1 MKRFFA
7 LSRTQHGIID
17 LATTAFAALIWLG
30 SFPELGFTALALVT
44 AFAGYTAIYALND
57 LMGYQG
63 DKEKHDGGVLQS
75 GYSVEASEDHH
86 PLVQGVLSANAA
98 LAWMAFWMLVALVGA
113 YLLNPFIII
122 ILLVGSIF
130 EIAYCKLL
138 RVTHWRILLSG
149 VVKACGPV
157 AAVFAVDSTPRID
170 FLLLIFAWVFLWEVS
185 GQNIPADWN
194 DVEEDKRIG
203 ARTIPA
209 RFGPNVAAN
218 AIVIAATL
226 TLLVSVF
233 FPVFSPASLGTPFIL
248 ASLVIGYFLLLSPAI
263 HLWKSKDGQDA
274 AGLFDKA
281 SYYPLAMLCLITV
294 WILARTLSG

>member
-17 LATTAFAALIWLG
+17 LSTTAFAALIWLG
-30 SFPELGFTALALVT
+30 SFPELGFTALALLT

-57 LMGYQG
+57 LMGYKV

-86 PLVQGVLSANAA
+86 PLVQGVLSTNAA
-98 LAWMAFWMLVALVGA
+98 LAWMGFWLIVALVGSW
-113 YLLNPFIII
+113 LLNPAIII
-122 ILLVGSIF
+122 ILGIGCIF

-138 RVTHWRILLSG
+138 KVSHWRILLSG
-149 VVKACGPV
+149 VVKACGPI
-157 AAVFAVDSTPRID
+157 AAVLAVDASPRPD
-170 FLLLIFAWVFLWEVS
+170 FLVLIFAWVFMWEVS

-203 ARTIPA
+203 AKTIPA
-209 RFGPNVAAN
+209 RFGPTVAAN
-218 AIVIAATL
+218 VILLAAVF
-226 TLLVSVF
+226 TLLLSGF
-233 FPVFSPASLGTPFIL
+233 FPLFSPASLGIPFAL
-248 ASLVIGYFLLLSPAI
+248 AGFAIGYFLLLSPAL
-263 HLWKSKDGQDA
+263 HLWKSKDGENA

-281 SYYPLAMLCLITV
+281 SYYPLAMLFLIAV
-294 WILARTLSG
+294 WILLSNGAS

>member
-30 SFPELGFTALALVT
+30 SFPDWGFTALALVT
-44 AFAGYTAIYALND
+44 AFAGYTSIYALND
-57 LMGYQG
+57 LMGHQV
-63 DKEKHDGGVLQS
+63 DREKHDGGLLQS

-86 PLVQGVLSANAA
+86 PLVQGVLSTRAA
-98 LAWMAFWMLVALVGA
+98 TAWMGFWLLVALCGA
-113 YLLNPFIII
+113 YLLNPFIIL
-122 ILLVGSIF
+122 ILLVGCIF

-138 RVTHWRILLSG
+138 KVTHWRILLSG

-157 AAVFAVDSTPRID
+157 AAVFAVDGNPRLD
-170 FLLLIFAWVFLWEVS
+170 FLFLIFAWVFLWEVS

-218 AIVIAATL
+218 VILVAAVL
-226 TLLVSVF
+226 TLLVSAF
-233 FPVFSPASLGTPFIL
+233 FPAFSPVSLGIPYVLVSL
-248 ASLVIGYFLLLSPAI
+248 ATGYFLLLSPAI
-263 HLWKSKDGQDA
+263 HLWKSKDGQNA

-281 SYYPLAMLCLITV
+281 SYYPLAMLTIIAI
-294 WILARTLSG
+294 WILAVT

>member
-63 DKEKHDGGVLQS
+63 DKEKHDGGVLVS

-86 PLVQGVLSANAA
+86 PLVQGVLSTKAA
-98 LAWMAFWMLVALVGA
+98 LAWMGFWLLVALFGS
-113 YLLNPFIII
+113 YLLNPFIIL
-122 ILLVGSIF
+122 ILLVGCIF

-138 RVTHWRILLSG
+138 KVTHWRILLSG
-149 VVKACGPV
+149 VVKSCGPI
-157 AAVFAVDSTPRID
+157 AAVFAVDSAPRID

-203 ARTIPA
+203 AKTIPA
-209 RFGPNVAAN
+209 RFGPNVAARVILIT
-218 AIVIAATL
+218 AIL
-226 TLLVSVF
+226 TLLVSTF
-233 FPVFSPASLGTPFIL
+233 FPVLSPASLGVPFAL
-248 ASLVIGYFLLLSPAI
+248 ASLVIGYFLLLNPAI
-263 HLWKSKDGQDA
+263 HLWRSKDGQNA

-281 SYYPLAMLCLITV
+281 SYYPLAMLGLIVV
-294 WILARTLSG
+294 WLFALG

>member
-17 LATTAFAALIWLG
+17 LSTTAFAALIWLG
-30 SFPELGFTALALVT
+30 SFPEMGFTALALLT
-44 AFAGYTAIYALND
+44 AFAGYTSIYALND
-57 LMGYQG
+57 LMGYRG
-63 DKEKHDGGVLQS
+63 DKEKHDGGQLQS

-86 PLVQGVLSANAA
+86 PLVQGVLTTKAA
-98 LAWMAFWMLVALVGA
+98 LAWMGFWLLVALVGS
-113 YLLNPFIII
+113 YLLNPFIIV
-122 ILLVGSIF
+122 ILCVGCIF

-138 RVTHWRILLSG
+138 KVTHWRILLSG
-149 VVKACGPV
+149 VVKSCGPV
-157 AAVFAVDSTPRID
+157 AAVFAVDGAPRLD

-209 RFGPNVAAN
+209 RFGPAVAAN
-218 AIVIAATL
+218 VILLAAIL
-226 TLLVSVF
+226 TLLFSTL
-233 FPVFSPASLGTPFIL
+233 FPVFSPASLGIPFAL
-248 ASLVIGYFLLLSPAI
+248 ASLAIGYFLLLNPAI
-263 HLWKSKDGQDA
+263 HLWKSKDGQNA

-281 SYYPLAMLCLITV
+281 SYYPLAMLFLIGL
-294 WILARTLSG
+294 WILLAGQL

>member
-30 SFPELGFTALALVT
+30 SFPNWGFTALALVT
-44 AFAGYTAIYALND
+44 AFAGYTSIYALND
-57 LMGYQG
+57 LMGHQV
-63 DKEKHDGGVLQS
+63 DREKHDGGVLQS
-75 GYSVEASEDHH
+75 GYSVEASDDHH
-86 PLVQGVLSANAA
+86 PLVQGVLSTRAA
-98 LAWMAFWMLVALVGA
+98 TTWMGFWLLVALVGA
-113 YLLNPFIII
+113 YLLNPFIIL
-122 ILLVGSIF
+122 ILLVGCIF

-138 RVTHWRILLSG
+138 KVTHWRILLSG

-157 AAVFAVDSTPRID
+157 AAVFAVDANPRMD

-209 RFGPNVAAN
+209 RFGPVVASNV
-218 AIVIAATL
+218 ILIAALL

-233 FPVFSPASLGTPFIL
+233 FPIFSPASLGIPYTL
-248 ASLVIGYFLLLSPAI
+248 ASLAIGYFLLLSPAI
-263 HLWKSKDGQDA
+263 HLWKSKDGQNA

-281 SYYPLAMLCLITV
+281 SYYPLAMLTLITI
-294 WILARTLSG
+294 WILAFT

>member
-17 LATTAFAALIWLG
+17 LSTTAFAALIWLG
-30 SFPELGFTALALVT
+30 SFPDLSFTALALLT

-57 LMGYQG
+57 LMGQKV

-75 GYSVEASEDHH
+75 GYSVEASDDHH
-86 PLVQGVLSANAA
+86 PLVQGVLSTNAA
-98 LAWMAFWMLVALVGA
+98 LAWMGFWLLVALVGSW
-113 YLLNPFIII
+113 LLNPVIII
-122 ILLVGSIF
+122 ILGVGCVF

-138 RVTHWRILLSG
+138 KVTHWRILLSG

-157 AAVFAVDSTPRID
+157 AAVFAVDGSPRLD
-170 FLLLIFAWVFLWEVS
+170 FLLLIFAWVFMWEVS

-203 ARTIPA
+203 AKTIPA
-209 RFGPNVAAN
+209 RFGPAVAAN
-218 AIVIAATL
+218 VILLAAVATL
-226 TLLVSVF
+226 LISTV
-233 FPVFSPASLGTPFIL
+233 FPVFSPASPGIYFTL
-248 ASLVIGYFLLLSPAI
+248 ASLAVGYFLLLSPAI
-263 HLWKSKDGQDA
+263 HLWKSKDGENA

-281 SYYPLAMLCLITV
+281 SYYPLAMLFLITG
-294 WILARTLSG
+294 WILLSSA

>member
-17 LATTAFAALIWLG
+17 LSTTAFAALIWLG
-30 SFPELGFTALALVT
+30 SFPNWGFTALALVT
-44 AFAGYTAIYALND
+44 AFAGYTSIYALND
-57 LMGYQG
+57 LMGHQV
-63 DKEKHDGGVLQS
+63 DREKHDGGVLQS
-75 GYSVEASEDHH
+75 GYSVEASDDHH
-86 PLVQGVLSANAA
+86 PLVQGVLSTRAA
-98 LAWMAFWMLVALVGA
+98 FAWMGFWLLVALVGA
-113 YLLNPFIII
+113 YLLNPFIIL
-122 ILLVGSIF
+122 ILLVGCIF

-138 RVTHWRILLSG
+138 KVTHWRILLSG

-157 AAVFAVDSTPRID
+157 AAVFAVDGSPRVD
-170 FLLLIFAWVFLWEVS
+170 FLFLIFAWVFLWEVS

-218 AIVIAATL
+218 VILVAAIL
-226 TLLVSVF
+226 TLLVSAF
-233 FPVFSPASLGTPFIL
+233 FPVFSPVSLGIPYTL
-248 ASLVIGYFLLLSPAI
+248 ASLATGYFLLLSPAI
-263 HLWKSKDGQDA
+263 HLWKSKDGQNA

-281 SYYPLAMLCLITV
+281 SYYPLAMLSIIAI
-294 WILARTLSG
+294 WILAVT

>member
-17 LATTAFAALIWLG
+17 LSTTAFAALIWLG
-30 SFPELGFTALALVT
+30 SFPGLGFTALALLT

-57 LMGYQG
+57 LMGYKV

-86 PLVQGVLSANAA
+86 PLVQGVLSTNAA
-98 LAWMAFWMLVALVGA
+98 LAWMGFWLVVALVGSW
-113 YLLNPFIII
+113 LLNPIII
-122 ILLVGSIF
+122 VVLGIGCVF

-138 RVTHWRILLSG
+138 KVTHWRILLSG

-157 AAVFAVDSTPRID
+157 AAVLAVDSSPRPD

-209 RFGPNVAAN
+209 RFGATVAAN
-218 AIVIAATL
+218 VILLAAILA
-226 TLLVSVF
+226 LLISAF
-233 FPVFSPASLGTPFIL
+233 FPVFSPATVGLPFSL
-248 ASLVIGYFLLLSPAI
+248 ASLAIGYFLLLGPAI
-263 HLWKSKDGQDA
+263 HLWKSKDGQNA

-281 SYYPLAMLCLITV
+281 SYYPLAMLVLITL
-294 WILARTLSG
+294 WILLGS

>member
-7 LSRTQHGIID
+7 LSRTQHGVID

-30 SFPELGFTALALVT
+30 SFPNWGFTVLALVT
-44 AFAGYTAIYALND
+44 AFAGYTSIYALND
-57 LMGYQG
+57 LMGHQV
-63 DKEKHDGGVLQS
+63 DREKHDGGVLQS

-86 PLVQGVLSANAA
+86 PLVQGVLSTRAA
-98 LAWMAFWMLVALVGA
+98 TAWMGFWLLVALVGA
-113 YLLNPFIII
+113 YLLNPFIIL
-122 ILLVGSIF
+122 ILLVGCIF

-138 RVTHWRILLSG
+138 KVTHWRILLSG
-149 VVKACGPV
+149 VVKSCGPV
-157 AAVFAVDSTPRID
+157 AAVFAVDGNPRID
-170 FLLLIFAWVFLWEVS
+170 FLFLIFAWVFLWEVS

-218 AIVIAATL
+218 VILVAALL
-226 TLLVSVF
+226 TLLVSAF
-233 FPVFSPASLGTPFIL
+233 FPVFSPVSLGIQYVLVSL
-248 ASLVIGYFLLLSPAI
+248 ATGYFLLLSPAI
-263 HLWKSKDGQDA
+263 HLWKSKDGQNA

-281 SYYPLAMLCLITV
+281 SYYPLAMLSIIAI
-294 WILARTLSG
+294 WILAIS